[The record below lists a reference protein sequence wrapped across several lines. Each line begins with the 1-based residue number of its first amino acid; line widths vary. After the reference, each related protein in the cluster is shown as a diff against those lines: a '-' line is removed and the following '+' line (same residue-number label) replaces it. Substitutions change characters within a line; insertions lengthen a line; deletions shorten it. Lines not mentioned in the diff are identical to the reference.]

1 MIAFKAFKEL
11 LCCVLRF
18 NAIEDPKSDR
28 RDTNAVSTSDLSIK
42 HTSRHTS
49 ERHMMLAINIPE

>member
-1 MIAFKAFKEL
+1 MRYLVFFTDFDVIRDHAE
-11 LCCVLRF
+11 
-18 NAIEDPKSDR
+18 NGAIEDPKPDR

-49 ERHMMLAINIPE
+49 ERHMLLAN

>member
-1 MIAFKAFKEL
+1 MMPI
-11 LCCVLRF
+11 VLSTYLF
-18 NAIEDPKSDR
+18 QIEDPKPDR
-28 RDTNAVSTSDLSIK
+28 RDTIAVNTSDLPIK